1 MEKKNRKRQ
10 KTADMHLKMTL
21 GGVLTGIAGF
31 LFLVT
36 CAVVLVLNF
45 RPLYYYDVSAL
56 QLSEEPG
63 LSEKVIEQN
72 YDVLIDYNLFWKN
85 QETLEFPDFP
95 MSEEGRIHFEE
106 VKHIFTALQYGMIGS
121 LLLFLCGII
130 WNVRRKSYQF
140 CRVMAVSS
148 LAVPAGLG
156 AIVAVDWE
164 YFFIRFHK
172 LMFSNDY
179 WLFDPAQD
187 PVILILPD
195 EFFFHC
201 AAAVILCIAVG
212 GIICEIVYRM
222 VRRKYGTIS

>member
-56 QLSEEPG
+56 QLSEETG

-85 QETLEFPDFP
+85 QEPLEFPDFP
-95 MSEEGRIHFEE
+95 MSEE
-106 VKHIFTALQYGMIGS
+106 
-121 LLLFLCGII
+121 
-130 WNVRRKSYQF
+130 
-140 CRVMAVSS
+140 
-148 LAVPAGLG
+148 
-156 AIVAVDWE
+156 
-164 YFFIRFHK
+164 
-172 LMFSNDY
+172 
-179 WLFDPAQD
+179 
-187 PVILILPD
+187 
-195 EFFFHC
+195 
-201 AAAVILCIAVG
+201 
-212 GIICEIVYRM
+212 
-222 VRRKYGTIS
+222 